1 MNFREFYFLR
11 ANRLLILLVRVY
23 IIIVLC
29 FFKQEII
36 LEQEIINQ
44 VELRDI
50 QIKATR
56 KTIYFW
62 VGSWVKEVI

>member
-11 ANRLLILLVRVY
+11 ANRLLILLLRVY

-36 LEQEIINQ
+36 LEREILDQ

-50 QIKATR
+50 RIKATR
-56 KTIYFW
+56 KIIYNW
-62 VGSWVKEVI
+62 VGDWVKEVI